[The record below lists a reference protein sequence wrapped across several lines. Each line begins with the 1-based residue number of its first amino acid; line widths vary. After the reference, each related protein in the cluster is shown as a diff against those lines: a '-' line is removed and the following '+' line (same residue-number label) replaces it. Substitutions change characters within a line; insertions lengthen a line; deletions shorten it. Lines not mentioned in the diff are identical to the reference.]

1 MLVSQ
6 VMLALL
12 AKLVSYKSRNKMVS
26 NAWYCQLESNASIVS
41 CICMVSIAAV
51 INK

>member
-12 AKLVSYKSRNKMVS
+12 AKLVSYKSHNKIVS

-41 CICMVSIAAV
+41 SICMVSIDAV
-51 INK
+51 NNK